1 MGERS
6 ALIAV
11 RLAPGPRTRAPEA
24 VVIGTLENETDWR
37 CACWPLDRLLDRLRA
52 GEPLLAPL
60 DATAGAVADPSSASP
75 GFPRPDHLAAGLGRP
90 NGLLAGEE
98 ASALDA
104 SVGLTPTRLNESVA
118 LTVGGAAVTLKRRQ
132 TAVPLR
138 GVGEIAFFNRR
149 FGEVPRLDG
158 AFAAFH
164 TARAVDADGGLDV
177 EAFGRRLDDGAPI
190 GSRLVLFPDFTA
202 VERPG
207 ALLGFTLHL
216 QIKVAVNGHR
226 LADVAS
232 RRQPDRCDT
241 RAFVEAGAWR
251 RSAISSL
258 WHTEEGRPPEDCG
271 ARFAAVTLGCTLAP
285 WSAGEAARA
294 SLAPIPDTDLLGLA
308 DAPERRLKV
317 PASTLAGH
325 VHALPAFAALG
336 LSQRTGDAPL
346 QPDREFGFRTLEGP
360 LPDGRSPRR
369 IGWRF
374 ELRAHR
380 YGPEFAA
387 ADTARRLI
395 PGAGLALDASVV
407 VQVSEEQRRSD
418 IRLVADPAAARRT
431 VLAIRTLFPGA
442 SAPTRHAAI
451 TRAIADAASD
461 VAAKAHAGLRL
472 VRDGAP
478 LSFLP
483 RLVGTTGALPWHA
496 VGALVDPAPSV
507 RTRTAT
513 AETKAVAGRDPLP
526 VAHLVSFEPCRIDD
540 FWHGATV
547 SPLPVAGA
555 RAVFARLTTDDAG
568 VPAFAATL
576 SAPQAASVDSPD
588 VAAATAAPAYQPAV
602 SGLDD
607 LDAASPAVRFA
618 LSISAWQGGLRPD
631 WTPTKAPDARAS
643 RTVQIGALAL
653 VLAPQTPAGTQFDRL
668 GLVEIAALPPG
679 QDAGEWRQLA
689 AAHVRLPIAAVTPSG
704 QDEPAAGGA
713 SGGRERRDATGTLL
727 PDADAPLLLALSADP
742 SGADADLVL
751 VAEESVGR
759 DRDHAVTLSLRS
771 AGASQDARAARL
783 LVLDPRPFRVAAV
796 AHAAI
801 AGAGRADGNE
811 VAAWNP
817 SGEGGLSWRV
827 RDDAETARLTLPPQ
841 ALGEAM
847 EKFRTVPGLPADIV
861 PGRPSAARFG
871 TPTELSI
878 DPTFAGTRFREPAWN
893 LRRILGEAR
902 QRSPGA
908 RLVELRVEPFYGL
921 LARLRADGLWITEIA
936 GAIGDPPPPL
946 ADGGVDP
953 PLAGHARR
961 SRAVLSAERRR
972 LAVDRLWRDRPDTPP
987 LIEDGVEMRLRR
999 RDPARPGA
1007 GPKTAFRW
1015 PVPGPVP
1022 PPDDLGGLIDA
1033 DVLAA
1038 TFAAGDDD
1046 ATSFPGGLAWG
1057 FDSANILLAVYGRPR
1072 ADAARLTGVHL
1083 SAHGMTGGARAL
1095 FDSRRTL
1102 VEVDTVQGRVERYRQ
1117 ERVGR
1122 IAGLWNRAK
1131 HVIIYER
1138 TTVPPSPLYGPPPNK
1153 RHQDEHLGRAIPRK
1167 LVEFVEIL
1175 EPLRRYP
1182 EDGEAVRAS
1191 GFLVG
1196 AEFKSTR
1203 IRVQGSWGS
1212 DVRREGWQVPL
1223 WRREFGA
1230 DQTDPSNPD
1239 RPSALY
1245 PKPQVRLMLAA
1256 EGGGAVPIEIDEPE
1270 KLLFYTSVVP
1280 GEDDDTDAWQP
1291 VRTVDFCDLPSPVAG
1306 VHKPTNADLTDAM
1319 LPGEPPHVPGWER
1332 LTIGLVANADK
1343 VALMH
1348 GRLDGGP
1355 AAALRNITIG
1365 RAVPPQGGSEA
1376 PAAQRLGAHA
1386 AQGAAD
1392 LRAAVDARIGRVV
1405 AVLDRLDPAVLP
1417 DPATL
1422 RDLLRSEVAKAFTG
1436 AGADGIAA
1444 EIAGIA
1450 GKLAGVQSLPIADP
1464 CAAIEA
1470 RLRVA
1475 IVDQR
1480 ARLEVVGAGVLDA
1493 CLAPVRERLAAT
1505 SAVAA
1510 KEFARLQSVADEASA
1525 AAKRLA
1531 EALADA
1537 QPATPALRR
1546 VALQA
1551 AHDAHAA
1558 LLGEFDTLA
1567 GDVRAEIEARFR
1579 AADQRAAALVPDL
1592 EADLADIRR
1601 RTSTDIGGVRAL
1613 VVGGIDDATEDATK
1627 RVTAL
1632 VASADAVLAAI
1643 TAAGET
1649 IDASVMQA
1657 ATGLLDLIDGD
1668 GGVRQVLGRATGAAE
1683 RLNGTAAAAAR
1694 RLVETLAGGVASLST
1709 AARAIAAY
1717 TQGDVP
1723 TLKTA
1728 LTNARGLLYR
1738 AGIAVGSRLAVASGT
1753 GTGEVA
1759 AVAGALTA
1767 VLDRGFDTAAEALA
1781 ALRRAVAA
1789 IRTDLDAARQA
1800 LLAAVDAG
1808 VAPVRAALDTLG
1820 TGIDAALAQGTAPIS
1835 DALVASAHRLE
1846 ETCRVLAS
1854 SVQASNARVGVLRD
1868 ATARAAAAF
1877 NAALDSARDGKRLVV
1892 PPKVAA
1898 AIETATANL
1907 CKALTASCEAIE
1919 KRLLPL
1925 LDSAKKLAGWLS
1937 DTLDVSAL
1945 QKQLDDELSKAVGD
1959 GTATIGAL
1967 RARLETK
1974 AAELARA
1981 AEGRARQ
1988 ALAALQEEVRDA
2000 TGADLDTVARR
2011 AEGVYQKGDRAI
2023 RAFRALTDPP
2033 AVGVQALNR
2042 PEVAVFLADARKLGV
2057 DLTPSLALVNRAAD
2071 RIAAVAEAGQAVG
2084 DLLDGFGVRLP
2095 TSEIV
2100 DRLVPAKLKNL
2111 SIADLIPDLAG
2122 LDFRGLLQ
2130 RVGFPD
2136 LDDSEAVKLTHGFD
2150 AATRRG
2156 FLDAAIDVPL
2166 GEAAPLVSFG
2176 PVEIVLE
2183 RARFTATARV
2193 TAGLGGGIEKTAR
2206 GRIFG
2211 DWHVACGGTT
2221 ILTFR
2226 RTALAFDETGR
2237 LDFDIDPERVELAEA
2252 LAFLTD
2258 VMAASGQKG
2267 GLVVE
2272 PYSRGGVPTGVAA
2285 RLDMVLPPIQTG
2297 AFGVSDLS
2305 LHILFG
2311 VSAVPRFEVACD
2323 LAIGSRMA
2331 PFTLN
2336 IWILNGG
2343 GYVLQRLVCQ
2353 PAARPRPLLT
2363 YTLEVGILAGL
2374 GLGFSFGVVSGGVW
2388 LQVGCS
2394 VAIHWSTDGGGDTTA
2409 VRVFL
2414 LARGNVDVAG
2424 LITAS
2429 IALMLEATYD
2439 GTRLIGAG
2447 TLSLRFK
2454 ISMFYTLKVNQRVEY
2469 VFVGGPRRAP
2479 AENYSDAYA

>member
-1 MGERS
+1 MGERT

-11 RLAPGPRTRAPEA
+11 RLAPGRETRLPEA
-24 VVIGTLENETDWR
+24 VVIGTLEDAGDWR
-37 CACWPLDRLLDRLRA
+37 CACWPLDRLLDRLRS
-52 GEPLLAPL
+52 GDPLLAPL
-60 DATAGAVADPSSASP
+60 DAGAGDGPR
-75 GFPRPDHLAAGLGRP
+75 FPRPDHLAAGLGRP
-90 NGLLAGEE
+90 NGLLSEDE
-98 ASALDA
+98 ANALDA
-104 SVGLTPTRLNESVA
+104 SVGLTSARLNEPVA
-118 LTVGGAAVTLKRRQ
+118 LTVGGAAVQLKRRQ

-138 GVGEIAFFNRR
+138 GVGEIGFFDHR
-149 FGEVPRLDG
+149 FGAAPSLEGV
-158 AFAAFH
+158 FAAFH
-164 TARAVDADGGLDV
+164 TARTVEPDGALDV
-177 EAFGRRLDDGAPI
+177 EAFGQRLADGAPI
-190 GSRLVLFPDFTA
+190 GSRLVLFPDFA
-202 VERPG
+202 AADRPG

-226 LADVAS
+226 LADAAE

-241 RAFVEAGAWR
+241 RALVEAGAWR
-251 RSAISSL
+251 RAATPSL
-258 WHTEEGRPPEDCG
+258 WHSEPGRSPDACG
-271 ARFAAVTLGCTLAP
+271 AHFDAVTLGCTLAP

-294 SLAPIPDTDLLGLA
+294 SLGPIPDTDLLGLA
-308 DAPERRLKV
+308 DAPTRRLRV
-317 PASTLAGH
+317 PVATPAH
-325 VHALPAFAALG
+325 DIQALPAFAALG
-336 LSQRTGDAPL
+336 LSQRNGGAAL
-346 QPDREFGFRTLEGP
+346 QADREFGFRTLEQPPPADAVAG
-360 LPDGRSPRR
+360 PRR

-374 ELRAHR
+374 ELRVHR
-380 YGPEFAA
+380 YGPEFAKA
-387 ADTARRLI
+387 AAAQRLI
-395 PGAGLALDASVV
+395 PGAGLELDASVR
-407 VQVSEEQRRSD
+407 VQISEEQRRGD
-418 IRLVADPAAARRT
+418 VRLIADPTAARRT
-431 VLAIRTLFPGA
+431 VLAVRALFPG
-442 SAPTRHAAI
+442 SAATAKGARI
-451 TRAIADAASD
+451 TRAMADAAGD
-461 VAAKAHAGLRL
+461 AAAKTHTGLRL

-478 LSFLP
+478 LSLLP
-483 RLVGTTGALPWHA
+483 RLVGIAGGLPWHA
-496 VGALVDPAPSV
+496 VGTLVAASPSE

-513 AETKAVAGRDPLP
+513 AETSAVLGRDPLP
-526 VAHLVSFEPCRIDD
+526 AARLVSFEPCRIDD
-540 FWHGATV
+540 FWRGVEAMVLPSAT
-547 SPLPVAGA
+547 A

-568 VPAFAATL
+568 VPAFTATL
-576 SAPQAASVDSPD
+576 SAPQAAGVDSRD
-588 VAAATAAPAYQPAV
+588 IAASIAAPAFQPAV

-607 LDAASPAVRFA
+607 LDATSPAVRFA
-618 LSISAWQGGLRPD
+618 LSTDAWQGGLRTD
-631 WTPTKAPDARAS
+631 WTPTKVPDARAS
-643 RTVQIGALAL
+643 RTVLIGALAL
-653 VLAPQTPAGTQFDRL
+653 VLAPRAPAGTQFDRS

-679 QDAGEWRQLA
+679 PDAGEWRHSVAVHL
-689 AAHVRLPIAAVTPSG
+689 RLPIAAVTPAG
-704 QDEPAAGGA
+704 QDELAAGA
-713 SGGRERRDATGTLL
+713 ADGRERRDAAGTLL
-727 PDADAPLLLALSADP
+727 PDVDAPLLLALAADP
-742 SGADADLVL
+742 PGDEADLVL
-751 VAEESVGR
+751 VAEERAGR

-771 AGASQDARAARL
+771 ARASDSDRAARL
-783 LVLDPRPFRVAAV
+783 LVLDPRPFRIAAV
-796 AHAAI
+796 EHAAI
-801 AGAGRADGNE
+801 AGAARADGNE

-847 EKFRTVPGLPADIV
+847 EKLRTVAGMPADIV

-871 TPTELSI
+871 SATELSI

-946 ADGGVDP
+946 AEAGVEARM
-953 PLAGHARR
+953 AGHARR
-961 SRAVLSAERRR
+961 SSAVLAAERRR

-987 LIEDGVEMRLRR
+987 IIQDGVEMRLRR
-999 RDPARPGA
+999 RQPAIPAA
-1007 GPKTAFRW
+1007 GPKTPFRW
-1015 PVPGPVP
+1015 PVAGPLP
-1022 PPDDLGGLIDA
+1022 PADDLGGLIDA

-1057 FDSANILLAVYGRPR
+1057 FDSANVLMAVYGRPR
-1072 ADAARLTGVHL
+1072 ADTARLSGVHL

-1095 FDSRRTL
+1095 FDGRRTL
-1102 VEVDTVQGRVERYRQ
+1102 VEVDVAQGRVARYRL

-1138 TTVPPSPLYGPPPNK
+1138 TVVPPAQFYNVPPIGL
-1153 RHQDEHLGRAIPRK
+1153 RQDEHLGRAIPRK
-1167 LVEFVEIL
+1167 VAEYVEIL

-1182 EDGEAVRAS
+1182 EDGEAVRAA

-1203 IRVQGSWGS
+1203 IRVDGAWGA

-1223 WRREFGA
+1223 WRRDFAAVPA
-1230 DQTDPSNPD
+1230 DPTDPD
-1239 RPSALY
+1239 HPSALY
-1245 PKPQVRLMLAA
+1245 PKPQVRLLLAA
-1256 EGGGAVPIEIDEPE
+1256 EGGGAVPVEIDEPE
-1270 KLLFYTSVVP
+1270 KLRFYTSVVA

-1306 VHKPTNADLTDAM
+1306 VLKPTNADLTDAM
-1319 LPGEPPHVPGWER
+1319 LPGEPAHVPGWEL
-1332 LTIGLVANADK
+1332 LTIGLVANAEK

-1355 AAALRNITIG
+1355 ATALRNVTIG
-1365 RAVPPQGGSEA
+1365 RAVPPQGGPEA
-1376 PAAQRLGAHA
+1376 PPSQRLGAHA

-1392 LRAAVDARIGRVV
+1392 LRTAVDTRVGRVL
-1405 AVLDRLDPAVLP
+1405 AVLERLDPAATP

-1422 RDLLRSEVAKAFTG
+1422 RALLKSEAAKVFGDTG
-1436 AGADGIAA
+1436 IVD
-1444 EIAGIA
+1444 EITGIA
-1450 GKLAGVQSLPIADP
+1450 GKLAGFRIGDP
-1464 CAAIEA
+1464 CAALEA
-1470 RLRVA
+1470 RARAAVA
-1475 IVDQR
+1475 DQR
-1480 ARLEVVGAGVLDA
+1480 ARLERVGAGVLDA
-1493 CLAPVRERLAAT
+1493 ALAPVRERLGMA
-1505 SAVAA
+1505 SGVAA
-1510 KEFARLQSVADEASA
+1510 AELARLQAIVEAASA
-1525 AAKRLA
+1525 AAKGA
-1531 EALADA
+1531 ADALADA
-1537 QPATPALRR
+1537 QGASPTLRR
-1546 VALQA
+1546 QALEIARGAVADLR
-1551 AHDAHAA
+1551 
-1558 LLGEFDTLA
+1558 GEIDRLA
-1567 GDVRAEIEARFR
+1567 GAVRNEIEAHFGE
-1579 AADQRAAALVPDL
+1579 ADASLLALLPDL
-1592 EADLADIRR
+1592 EADLADLRQ
-1601 RTSTDIGGVRAL
+1601 RTHADVGAVRAL
-1613 VVGGIDDATEDATK
+1613 AVGSIDAATGIAAGRVAEAIAGID
-1627 RVTAL
+1627 
-1632 VASADAVLAAI
+1632 AVITAI
-1643 TAAGET
+1643 TMAGET
-1649 IDASVMQA
+1649 IDAAVKTA
-1657 ATGLLDLIDGD
+1657 AGKLLKTLDGD
-1668 GGVRQVLGRATGAAE
+1668 PAAPGAGSLRRDLANAAAAVGR
-1683 RLNGTAAAAAR
+1683 LDGTAAAAAR
-1694 RLVETLAGGVASLST
+1694 RLVQALAGAIDGLAT
-1709 AARAIAAY
+1709 AARAIADY
-1717 TQGDVP
+1717 TNGDVAV
-1723 TLKTA
+1723 LKQA
-1728 LTNARGLLYR
+1728 LAATRDPLARLH
-1738 AGIAVGSRLAVASGT
+1738 ARLATASST
-1753 GTGEVA
+1753 GTVA
-1759 AVAGALTA
+1759 AVADALSA
-1767 VLDRGFDTAAEALA
+1767 ILGRGFDTAAKALA
-1781 ALRRAVAA
+1781 DLGRAIAPMRA
-1789 IRTDLDAARQA
+1789 DLEAARQT

-1808 VAPVRAALDTLG
+1808 AAPVHAALDTLG
-1820 TGIDAALAQGTAPIS
+1820 PEVDTALAQTTVPIS
-1835 DALVASAHRLE
+1835 AALVAAAHQLE
-1846 ETCRVLAS
+1846 LACGSLAS
-1854 SVQASNARVGVLRD
+1854 DARTVGERIGALR
-1868 ATARAAAAF
+1868 
-1877 NAALDSARDGKRLVV
+1877 NAALQAVLAFTAVLDRARDGRRLVV
-1892 PPKVAA
+1892 PSDVGA
-1898 AIETATANL
+1898 AIDTATTNL
-1907 CKALTASCEAIE
+1907 CAALRTSCEE
-1919 KRLLPL
+1919 LEGRLVPL
-1925 LDSAKKLAGWLS
+1925 LGDAQKLAGWLAG
-1937 DTLDVSAL
+1937 TLDVPAL
-1945 QKQLDDELSKAVGD
+1945 QQRLDDELGRLVDAGA
-1959 GTATIGAL
+1959 ATVATL
-1967 RARLETK
+1967 RAGLEAK
-1974 AAELARA
+1974 AAEVARA

-1988 ALAALQEEVRDA
+1988 ALASVQESVRDA
-2000 TGADLDTVARR
+2000 VGADLETVARR

-2042 PEVAVFLADARKLGV
+2042 PEVAVFLADARKLGI
-2057 DLTPSLALVNRAAD
+2057 DLTPSVALVNRTAD
-2071 RIAAVAEAGQAVG
+2071 RIVAVADAGQAVG

-2095 TSEIV
+2095 TGEIV

-2111 SIADLIPDLAG
+2111 SVADLIPDLAG

-2166 GEAAPLVSFG
+2166 GEPAPLVSFG

-2193 TAGLGGGIEKTAR
+2193 TAGLTGGVEKTAR

-2211 DWHVACGGTT
+2211 DWHVACGGST

-2267 GLVVE
+2267 GLTVE
-2272 PYSRGGVPTGVAA
+2272 PFSRGGVPTGVAA

-2311 VSAVPRFEVACD
+2311 VSAVPRFELACD

-2336 IWILNGG
+2336 VWILNGG
-2343 GYVLQRLVCQ
+2343 GYLVQRLVCQ

-2394 VAIHWSTDGGGDTTA
+2394 VAVNWSTDGGGDTMA

-2424 LITAS
+2424 LVTAS
-2429 IALMLEATYD
+2429 IALLLEATYD

-2479 AENYSDAYA
+2479 AESYSDAYA